1 MHVELQ
7 LNKINNLEFL
17 HMSTIIFYFLKAQ
30 ILMQAN
36 NKLDYKQIFSGE
48 HSLPWPQE
56 PIKPPT

>member
-48 HSLPWPQE
+48 HSLP
-56 PIKPPT
+56 